1 MGLWV
6 KSQVHGNQTGLEVA
20 ALEVDAFEQA
30 EIQAS
35 DTGHHLSWQR
45 LEKSVR
51 SAWDS
56 IDRQA
61 QQDNSRR
68 HQHQGQQNLG
78 VAAQQEGQIKKQKP

>member
-45 LEKSVR
+45 LE
-51 SAWDS
+51 
-56 IDRQA
+56 
-61 QQDNSRR
+61 
-68 HQHQGQQNLG
+68 
-78 VAAQQEGQIKKQKP
+78 